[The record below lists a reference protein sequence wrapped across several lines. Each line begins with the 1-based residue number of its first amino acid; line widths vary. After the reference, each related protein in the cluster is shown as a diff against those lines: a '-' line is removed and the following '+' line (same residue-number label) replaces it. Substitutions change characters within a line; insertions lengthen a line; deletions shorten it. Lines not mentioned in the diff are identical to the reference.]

1 MASLARRAS
10 SALACI
16 SFFGLIAL
24 AEIALAEGNVTREY
38 DLKAVFLLNFGQ
50 FVDWPPAD
58 LADDDLP
65 FVIGVLGKDP
75 FGTTLD
81 ALVQSEMV
89 RNRRITIRRYGSVDE
104 IERCHILFISQ
115 SERER
120 MGRILDALR
129 GRSILTVGDVPEFS
143 NRSGMILFTV
153 VDNRLRLKINVA
165 ETEAAHLTISSKL
178 LRQADLVR
186 SGTGR

>member
-1 MASLARRAS
+1 
-10 SALACI
+10 
-16 SFFGLIAL
+16 
-24 AEIALAEGNVTREY
+24 
-38 DLKAVFLLNFGQ
+38 
-50 FVDWPPAD
+50 
-58 LADDDLP
+58 
-65 FVIGVLGKDP
+65 
-75 FGTTLD
+75 
-81 ALVQSEMV
+81 MV
-89 RNRRITIRRYGSVDE
+89 GNRRITIRRYGSVDE